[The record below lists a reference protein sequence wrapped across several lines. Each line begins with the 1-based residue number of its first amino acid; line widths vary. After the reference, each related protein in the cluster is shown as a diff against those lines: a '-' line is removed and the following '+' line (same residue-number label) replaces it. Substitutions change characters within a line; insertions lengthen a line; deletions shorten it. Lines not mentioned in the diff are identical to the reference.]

1 MAGHNHMLGDV
12 AANLS
17 GRERVALFCAATGID
32 YPASGV
38 LTSAVQGM
46 RDRGLVARDRTTA
59 RYVLTDSGRTVFSI
73 LLERA
78 GFRLAE

>member
-1 MAGHNHMLGDV
+1 MLGDV

-17 GRERVALFCAATGID
+17 ARERVALFCAATGID